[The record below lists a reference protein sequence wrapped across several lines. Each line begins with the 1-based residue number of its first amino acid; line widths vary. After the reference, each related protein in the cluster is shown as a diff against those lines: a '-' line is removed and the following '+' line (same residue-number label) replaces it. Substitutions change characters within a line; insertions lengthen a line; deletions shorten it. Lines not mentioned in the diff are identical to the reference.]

1 MSNRVKFNVRDTEQ
15 YPNHQVTAWLIAQ
28 FPVTGM
34 EAGLLSKAATEPHA
48 YNARLQYL
56 QRWRQCV

>member
-1 MSNRVKFNVRDTEQ
+1 MSNRVKFNVRDTER
-15 YPNHQVTAWLIAQ
+15 YSNHQVTACLIAQ

-48 YNARLQYL
+48 
-56 QRWRQCV
+56 